1 MGAQGEADLLGRAE
15 LLGNPVQRGVE
26 RLGALACDLPEEV
39 RLRLDVGIEGALLH
53 PHRLGEVADRRAVVA
68 LLGEEPGGLARQ
80 LGTPRGHACARSSEM
95 ARKTSAA
102 ARWNPSGRPAAAKV
116 AAISSISPTQ
126 RQPFVAAEA
135 AACTDRSGSSGSDS
149 SHSSS
154 SVGST
159 PSLRAS
165 ERTAR
170 RSAAVP
176 FVQAAY
182 AIFTAEAEPISS
194 EIARASTTVSAKS
207 SATESASTPDR

>member
-15 LLGNPVQRGVE
+15 LLGNRVERGVE
-26 RLGALACDLPEEV
+26 RLGALPGHVPEEV
-39 RLRLDVGIEGALLH
+39 RLRLDVRVERALLH
-53 PHRLGEVADRRAVVA
+53 AHRLGEVADRRAVVA
-68 LLGEEPGGLARQ
+68 LLCEEPGGLARQ
-80 LGTPRGHACARSSEM
+80 LGTPRGHACARSPEM

-102 ARWNPSGRPAAAKV
+102 ARWNPSGRPAAANV

-126 RQPFVAAEA
+126 RQPLLAADRA
-135 AACTDRSGSSGSDS
+135 ARTDCSGSSGSDRF
-149 SHSSS
+149 HSSS

-176 FVQAAY
+176 FVHPAY
-182 AIFTAEAEPISS
+182 AIFTAEAAPISP
-194 EIARASTTVSAKS
+194 ETTRASTRVPSKT
-207 SATESASTPDR
+207 